1 MQTTAIP
8 TINVSTPSQT
18 KDASNIAS
26 TGTQSP
32 TFQKVLN
39 KEIQKENSGIKKAEL
54 AQQNKTSK
62 ENKATPASEPNPTT
76 TTTTITSAPT
86 SKSEKIDTK
95 IEDETKQTESPT
107 DILSYVQDL
116 NQLFNG
122 LAAAPTTS
130 QVKLNGNAGS
140 TELPAS
146 TTNTTTEVKSAG
158 LASNENGGLLK
169 DLRTL
174 STEDKNNKIDTTNKQ
189 LSDVQDFAH
198 IANAVN
204 AAASFKSGDNKLTD
218 QSNSTDA
225 VATTLISAGVP
236 INTSDSIAS
245 TTPFALDP
253 ASSVAMHLA
262 NNDLNTANLN
272 SKPTATDKTALDF
285 NPTEKLIAT
294 TQAKEMN
301 TINSPA
307 AVFSLSKQETSSSGE
322 VSNKEL
328 SIKDSVTNTPP
339 QIAATTNAADLRTI
353 AAAPVPSHIPQAI
366 HSQEWNQALGN
377 KIIWMAQDGIQ
388 TAQLDLNP
396 PDLGPLQIVLNISN
410 ENIDARFVS
419 SHMEVRTA
427 VEAAMPKLKEM
438 MENNGLSLSG
448 FNVSSQGSPQ
458 EQFQQQQEARNRL
471 NQLDGTR
478 LDKNA
483 TTTAQEIIVNRPKLQ
498 SSLGQVDTFV

>member
-18 KDASNIAS
+18 KDASTIAS

-39 KEIQKENSGIKKAEL
+39 KEIQKEAQKETSGVKKTEQ
-54 AQQNKTSK
+54 AQQNKSSK
-62 ENKATPASEPNPTT
+62 ENKAASASE
-76 TTTTITSAPT
+76 TSASAPVTPSST
-86 SKSEKIDTK
+86 STASSTISNSEKSDSKIDDENNK
-95 IEDETKQTESPT
+95 IESPS
-107 DILSYVQDL
+107 DLLSYVQDL
-116 NQLFNG
+116 NQLFN
-122 LAAAPTTS
+122 AAATPVNAQPSLSGKRESAESSASGISSLDSDALTSLQSSNQATLQANKAQAELAEVDSPANTINAENSGALFQLTSDTKDTIPDSTFALSKNSTTNNADNLVATTNTKDSDADINIQGSATEAKAKIDGTNTS
-130 QVKLNGNAGS
+130 QV
-140 TELPAS
+140 
-146 TTNTTTEVKSAG
+146 
-158 LASNENGGLLK
+158 
-169 DLRTL
+169 
-174 STEDKNNKIDTTNKQ
+174 
-189 LSDVQDFAH
+189 
-198 IANAVN
+198 
-204 AAASFKSGDNKLTD
+204 ASFSLNK
-218 QSNSTDA
+218 
-225 VATTLISAGVP
+225 P
-236 INTSDSIAS
+236 
-245 TTPFALDP
+245 
-253 ASSVAMHLA
+253 
-262 NNDLNTANLN
+262 
-272 SKPTATDKTALDF
+272 
-285 NPTEKLIAT
+285 
-294 TQAKEMN
+294 
-301 TINSPA
+301 
-307 AVFSLSKQETSSSGE
+307 ETSSSAE
-322 VSNKEL
+322 LSNKEL
-328 SIKDSVTNTPP
+328 SIKDGVTNALP
-339 QIAATTNAADLRTI
+339 QIAATTNTADLRNE
-353 AAAPVPSHIPQAI
+353 AVAPVQSHIPQAI
-366 HSQEWNQALGN
+366 RSQEWNQSLGN

-427 VEAAMPKLKEM
+427 VEAAMPKLREM

>member
-18 KDASNIAS
+18 KDASTIAS

-39 KEIQKENSGIKKAEL
+39 KEIQKEAQKETSGVKKTEQ
-54 AQQNKTSK
+54 AQQNKSSK
-62 ENKATPASEPNPTT
+62 ENKAPTAPENS
-76 TTTTITSAPT
+76 TSAQVISST
-86 SKSEKIDTK
+86 ASSGISKSEKSDSKIDEENNK
-95 IEDETKQTESPT
+95 TELPS
-107 DILSYVQDL
+107 DLLSYVQDL
-116 NQLFNG
+116 NQLFN
-122 LAAAPTTS
+122 AAATPVIAQPTLSGKRESTESSASGISSLDSDALTSLQSSNQATLQANKAQAELVEVDSPANTINTENSGALFQLTSDTKDTIPDSTFALSKDSTTNNTDNFTATANSKDSADNNSAISSIETEAKAKIDGTNTS
-130 QVKLNGNAGS
+130 QV
-140 TELPAS
+140 
-146 TTNTTTEVKSAG
+146 
-158 LASNENGGLLK
+158 
-169 DLRTL
+169 
-174 STEDKNNKIDTTNKQ
+174 
-189 LSDVQDFAH
+189 
-198 IANAVN
+198 
-204 AAASFKSGDNKLTD
+204 ASFS
-218 QSNSTDA
+218 
-225 VATTLISAGVP
+225 
-236 INTSDSIAS
+236 
-245 TTPFALDP
+245 
-253 ASSVAMHLA
+253 
-262 NNDLNTANLN
+262 LN
-272 SKPTATDKTALDF
+272 
-285 NPTEKLIAT
+285 
-294 TQAKEMN
+294 
-301 TINSPA
+301 
-307 AVFSLSKQETSSSGE
+307 KQETSSSAE
-322 VSNKEL
+322 LSNKEL
-328 SIKDSVTNTPP
+328 SIKDGVTNALP
-339 QIAATTNAADLRTI
+339 QIAATTNTADLRNE
-353 AAAPVPSHIPQAI
+353 AVAPVQSHITQAI
-366 HSQEWNQALGN
+366 RSLEWNQSLGN